1 MVDTRE
7 YLKETQDMSVKYEYS
22 YEFEEH
28 RQRTSLKDA
37 YLLLGLV
44 LFPNGLLRE
53 RLRLAEGLVQCDDA
67 LSEM

>member
-1 MVDTRE
+1 MNLLGLCDRIFR
-7 YLKETQDMSVKYEYS
+7 KSS
-22 YEFEEH
+22 S
-28 RQRTSLKDA
+28 SLESLVNRLRGDGRHSGV
-37 YLLLGLV
+37 LLGLV